1 MTKDIFLSVGRPAT
15 KEQECFIV
23 AVEQLLVEHGL
34 KPRTVG
40 RTDFAAEKPVEK
52 IMEVMKG
59 CSGTIVIAFDRLAF
73 DHGIELPNGEDA
85 TPLVDVHLPTVWNQ
99 IEAAM
104 AYTLGL
110 PLLAIAES
118 NLRNEGFLEDGY
130 DWFIKWVKPAP
141 ESLVTTEF
149 LAAFEKWKEK
159 VMDSGG

>member
-15 KEQECFIV
+15 KAQECFIV
-23 AVEQLLVEHGL
+23 AVEQLLVERGL

-40 RTDFAAEKPVEK
+40 RTDFVTEKPIEK
-52 IMEVMKG
+52 IMDVMRG
-59 CSGTIVIAFDRLAF
+59 CSGTIIIAFERLAF
-73 DHGIELPNGEDA
+73 DHGVEFPNGRDA
-85 TPLVDVHLPTVWNQ
+85 TALAEVHLPTVWNQ

-104 AYTLGL
+104 AYTMGH

-130 DWFIKWVKPAP
+130 DWFIRWVKPTP
-141 ESLVTTEF
+141 ESLVTAEF

-159 VMDSGG
+159 VLDSGD